1 VLCGDGITKELPE
14 LSLVRRERFKSI
26 ACYRETRIDLPR
38 FDPCGSRRHLSSL
51 GLPPP
56 PVLINAYPPTPR
68 RHFITVHANL
78 ARSKC
83 QLRERVR
90 RAVLFS
96 PSHPSAVSLGFFYFR
111 VPRIDRRR
119 RRVLKKRANM
129 EGTERLRRSI
139 ERRARGTRANSPHC
153 GA

>member
-1 VLCGDGITKELPE
+1 MRAIQSDRLLTRGADRFFSIRPVRI
-14 LSLVRRERFKSI
+14 SLASLF
-26 ACYRETRIDLPR
+26 
-38 FDPCGSRRHLSSL
+38 SRA
-51 GLPPP
+51 P

-90 RAVLFS
+90 QAVLFS
-96 PSHPSAVSLGFFYFR
+96 LLHVPPRYPSASFIFASD

-129 EGTERLRRSI
+129 EGDREIAEIDKATM
-139 ERRARGTRANSPHC
+139 RGTRANSPHC
-153 GA
+153 DA